1 MYTMRSV
8 FVYMEGKMKRR
19 VLAAFL
25 TAAVAVET
33 IGMPLCTMASEISG
47 DPASAVEESAESS
60 GSVTEESESSVV
72 SEVKEL
78 SALDEISSA
87 VVSDVEPETKSE
99 AAEILPETPAQEETE
114 DSTVPE
120 ADKTEPVLLE
130 EHMLYAHTDAEKKN
144 ILVKFGAFAEAK
156 EYTYEICDSE
166 GNILKKDTLNV
177 EKTDVKGDLE
187 KVFEE
192 TDTYEGSIQTEDTWP
207 DEVQLR
213 VYDKAATSYIMCGLK
228 QEEPVLNAAA
238 SEISADQKVE
248 VVWTNEKECDGYVV
262 ELLNNNDQ
270 LLDSQTME
278 NASACTFAV
287 TESDLHVQITP
298 YTQAENAE
306 PVYYTGIATAVA
318 PMAAAAEESVATQAA
333 DAPVAVQTLA
343 VPGGIGSVS
352 ATAGDQQVTLNW
364 SPAENAAAYRIYI
377 RNLSTGAMEYLT
389 TVDTTYC
396 TVNNLRSGVSYW
408 FEIEA
413 VDTAQNT
420 GARSYAVEA
429 TPYMTAPE
437 APTGLAGNNANGA
450 TTLTWYPSSIASG
463 YAVYSYDYSKNRYV
477 EIGRTTAT
485 SFTDQG
491 AGATDKHKYQ
501 VYAYRTEDNVNF
513 LYSAT
518 GPEVLVYGAKT
529 VSTAQSVRPIYY
541 SAKITRKTGLY
552 GKFRKDDTKQG
563 TIKPGKKVTII
574 YRRWKQSLVSYAGK
588 KYYIYNGAMRVN
600 GQSYTSND
608 YSTQAK
614 EYFVNSKGYKSK
626 SKYLIWISTYTQRVN
641 VFQGSKGNW
650 KLIRSEKCV
659 TGKMSTYT
667 PLGKF
672 DVTKK
677 KYAHYY
683 GRNFYKYLTYFRGNN
698 KMHTRPARRKGG
710 KYLNATMG
718 KPLSNG
724 CVRLTDSLA
733 KWVYNNVPK
742 KATVL
747 VY

>member
-1 MYTMRSV
+1 
-8 FVYMEGKMKRR
+8 MKRR

-33 IGMPLCTMASEISG
+33 MGMPLCTMASEVTG
-47 DPASAVEESAESS
+47 DPASVAEESAEPSA
-60 GSVTEESESSVV
+60 SVTEETGSSVI
-72 SEVKEL
+72 SEIKEIADADEA
-78 SALDEISSA
+78 SAA
-87 VVSDVEPETKSE
+87 VISDVESETKSE
-99 AAEILPETPAQEETE
+99 ASEVVPEAPAQEETVV
-114 DSTVPE
+114 STTTE
-120 ADKTEPVLLE
+120 TGKTEPVLLE
-130 EHMLYAHTDAEKKN
+130 ENMLYAHADAEKNN
-144 ILVKFGAFAEAK
+144 ILVKFADFAETK
-156 EYTYEICDSE
+156 EYTYEICDKD
-166 GNILKKDTLNV
+166 GNSLKTGDLEV
-177 EKTDVKGDLE
+177 EKTETKGDLE
-187 KVFEE
+187 KVFEDK
-192 TDTYEGSIQTEDTWP
+192 DTMTGSIPVDASWP
-207 DEVQLR
+207 DEVQIR
-213 VYDKAATSYIMCGLK
+213 VYDQAATSYIMCSLK
-228 QEEPVLNAAA
+228 QEETVSSAAA
-238 SEISADQKVE
+238 AVSADDKVE

-278 NASACTFAV
+278 QASACTFAV

-298 YTQAENAE
+298 YTQTEDAE
-306 PVYYTGIATAVA
+306 PVYYTGIETAVA
-318 PMAAAAEESVATQAA
+318 PLAVAAEEGVAVQAA
-333 DAPVAVQTLA
+333 ENPVAVQTLA
-343 VPGGIGSVS
+343 VPGSIGWFS

-364 SPAENAAAYRIYI
+364 TPAENATAYRVYI

-389 TVDTTYC
+389 TVDTTNC

-408 FEIEA
+408 FEVEA
-413 VDTAQNT
+413 VDSALNA

-429 TPYMTAPE
+429 TPYMMAPE

-450 TTLTWYPSSIASG
+450 TTLTWYPSGIASG

-491 AGATDKHKYQ
+491 AGNTDKHKYQ

-529 VSTAQSVRPIYY
+529 VSAAQSVRPIYY

-552 GKFRKDDTKQG
+552 EKFRKDDTKQG

-574 YRRWKQSLVSYAGK
+574 YRRWKQSLVSYEGK

-614 EYFVNSKGYKSK
+614 EYFVNSKGYKSS

-641 VFQGSKGNW
+641 VFEGSKGNW

-667 PLGKF
+667 PLGEF
-672 DVTKK
+672 NVTKK

-683 GRNFYKYLTYFRGNN
+683 GRNFYKYLTYFRGDN